1 MVFWAKIKK
10 KIWHSFYKLSMK
22 TQKALLEY
30 GILKYK
36 RRQEYHIG
44 WLAPDKTLED
54 LRMYLHSEWGF
65 GNHFIAWIDPGQ
77 VLSWRKLKD
86 ANTQYHIRV
95 FYDGEIRG
103 HLEGTPESSFFK
115 HLFKK
120 GAKEAQLQFLKFLG
134 EYVVYEQTISQIII
148 DPKAYNPNA
157 EMVEES
163 TLN

>member
-1 MVFWAKIKK
+1 MVFWDKIKK
-10 KIWHSFYKLSMK
+10 KMWHWFYKLSMK
-22 TQKALLEY
+22 TQKALLGY

-54 LRMYLHSEWGF
+54 LRMYLHTEWGF
-65 GNHFIAWIDPGQ
+65 GNHFISWIDPGQ

-86 ANTQYHIRV
+86 AKTQYHIRL

-103 HLEGTPESSFFK
+103 HLEATPESSFLK

-120 GAKEAQLQFLKFLG
+120 DVKEAQLQFLKFLG
-134 EYVVYEQTISQIII
+134 EYVVYEQTISEIII

-157 EMVEES
+157 EAVEETS
-163 TLN
+163 S